1 VQETILHL
9 SHSGEVEARSDEGE
23 GCATRTGHRV
33 GPRGRL
39 HLGICRTR
47 DRGQTAH
54 EPASRA
60 KAAARRRSGSTVC
73 TILTVHRVE
82 SGCSRPPPTRWPVA
96 WCGQVAARQP
106 AVGAAAA
113 RLARSSRFIGWSPSA
128 RIRHRHAGRWH
139 GADKSRRGSRPSARQ
154 ARFAQ
159 SSRFIGWSPSARI
172 RHRHAGHWHDAD
184 KSGRGSPPI
193 LILADPGNLSRS
205 WPGPCPR
212 ALDPGM
218 TRPSAPRRW
227 FVDGRFKP
235 GHDGKATSP
244 RQNENCWRQ
253 PSVGAAA
260 ARFARSSRFIG
271 LVSGCSHLPRTS
283 RPATSKTHC
292 GPSSRFIGSTPAWS
306 HPPPRPSQ
314 PHAEHGPR
322 RHA

>member
-1 VQETILHL
+1 MLASATDTLA
-9 SHSGEVEARSDEGE
+9 SGMV
-23 GCATRTGHRV
+23 RTSRGAAAGRRR
-33 GPRGRL
+33 RGR
-39 HLGICRTR
+39 
-47 DRGQTAH
+47 
-54 EPASRA
+54 
-60 KAAARRRSGSTVC
+60 AAC
-73 TILTVHRVE
+73 PILTVHRVE
-82 SGCSRPPPTRWPVA
+82 SECSHPPPTRWPMA
-96 WCGQVAARQP
+96 WRGQVAPRQP
-106 AVGAAAA
+106 AVGAA
-113 RLARSSRFIGWSPSA
+113 SA
-128 RIRHRHAGRWH
+128 VCPILTVHRVE
-139 GADKSRRGSRPSARQ
+139 SEC
-154 ARFAQ
+154 
-159 SSRFIGWSPSARI
+159 RI

-193 LILADPGNLSRS
+193 LILADPGNLSPS

>member
-1 VQETILHL
+1 MQETILHL

-113 RLARSSRFIGWSPSA
+113 RLAR
-128 RIRHRHAGRWH
+128 
-139 GADKSRRGSRPSARQ
+139 
-154 ARFAQ
+154 